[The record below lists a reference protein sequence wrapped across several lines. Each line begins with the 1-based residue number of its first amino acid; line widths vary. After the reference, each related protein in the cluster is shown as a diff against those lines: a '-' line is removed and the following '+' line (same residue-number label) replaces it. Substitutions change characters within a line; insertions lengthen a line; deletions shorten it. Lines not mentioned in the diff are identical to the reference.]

1 VKSSLTLVPNLYD
14 SANAQIAALEQKIA
28 QMRDSPLSISAP
40 GSRDASPGVGRR
52 LDESSIAPSDTEE
65 KDVDTGFEQGFD
77 EMMAQVET
85 ATAATVP
92 PIDVSRPSDPTRDQ
106 AILEPRSTPKPTS
119 VLVGHPSLPQK
130 PSSGTIERAKDLE
143 RLRK

>member
-1 VKSSLTLVPNLYD
+1 VEAILTSLLSIFD

-40 GSRDASPGVGRR
+40 GSRDASPGIGRVLGEGSTAL
-52 LDESSIAPSDTEE
+52 LDT
-65 KDVDTGFEQGFD
+65 KGNNVDREFEQGFN
-77 EMMAQVET
+77 ELMAEVET
-85 ATAATVP
+85 GTED
-92 PIDVSRPSDPTRDQ
+92 IGSSKHISRPSDCDKKATNS
-106 AILEPRSTPKPTS
+106 EPRPLPKSTS
-119 VLVGHPSLPQK
+119 ALVGHPSLPQK